1 MATTN
6 SIRQLKLENA
16 LDPRLEFLSYS
27 QDKLKWAIFKGA
39 NNNNYVQ
46 QQANS
51 YSGAGINWSFNTQ
64 SEQVAIDRRMY
75 AEVQFKMTFTGTAPV
90 GQPLLNSNHDAPRA
104 YPLAS
109 ITNSLKATINGSSIE
124 VQYADALQAMLRY
137 NTDFEQTEYDLS
149 GTPTFLDNYQS
160 YGDGVAS
167 AQNPLGDY
175 NNSAYQQGRG
185 AFRLDTISNPVSVS
199 STTPITAI
207 ITFTV
212 IEPLLLSPFLYRSE
226 KLDAGLIGVRNMT
239 VQYSFLAGQLER
251 IWSHDASN
259 PGVSI
264 TSVLTELG
272 ANAGTAPPKLHVL
285 YLTPPVLDTSMVPQ
299 NIVYDYIKCDTF
311 VNDQNFTLAPGQSR
325 PFVNNAIQLSIVPKS
340 IYIYACLPN
349 SQKDYTT
356 TDTFFQI
363 QSITLQYLNT
373 SGQLSSA
380 QPFDLYQLSVKNGCK
395 LTWAEWQG
403 ETNNL
408 STAGVVPLCGGVLKI
423 DVEDLAI
430 PDNVS
435 TGMSLASQLAYTITL
450 KNTSAS
456 PKAVQLVTVLCYE
469 GLMNISTQDGNMIT
483 EIGVINTRDVLE
495 TRMSGPWVPYSK
507 KLDLVGGSF
516 WGKLKSFG
524 RDVLEGVKSVL
535 PVARDVYKMVKGSG
549 GAMASGMDEYDME
562 GCALAGKMGKRMLK
576 SPKKG
581 GALAGGQVL
590 SRREMAR
597 MLEEVD

>member
-39 NNNNYVQ
+39 TQSNFTQ

-51 YSGAGINWSFNTQ
+51 YSGSGINWSFNTQ

-75 AEVQFKMTFTGTAPV
+75 AEVQFKVTFTGTCPV

-104 YPLAS
+104 FPLAS
-109 ITNSLKATINGSSIE
+109 ITNSLKATINGSSVE

-137 NTDFEQTEYDLS
+137 NTEFEQTQYDLS
-149 GTPTFLDNYQS
+149 GTPDFLDNYQS
-160 YGDGVAS
+160 YSDGVAS

-175 NNSAYQQGRG
+175 ANSAFKRGRG
-185 AFRLDTISNPVSVS
+185 AFRIDSISNPPYDGVTAPVSVV
-199 STTPITAI
+199 
-207 ITFTV
+207 TFTV

-251 IWSHDASN
+251 VWSHDAAN
-259 PGVSI
+259 PGVTI
-264 TSVLTELG
+264 TSVLTEIG
-272 ANAGTAPPKLHVL
+272 PNSGTAPPKLHVL
-285 YLTPPVLDTSMVPQ
+285 YLTPPVLDSSMVPA
-299 NIVYDYIKCDTF
+299 NIVYDYIKTDTYT
-311 VNDQNFTLAPGQSR
+311 NDQNTTLAAGASQT
-325 PFVNNAIQLSIVPKS
+325 FINNAIQLSTVPKA

-349 SQKDYTT
+349 SQKTYAT
-356 TDTFFQI
+356 TDTFFKI
-363 QSITLQYLNT
+363 NSISLQYLNT

-380 QPFDLYQLSVKNGCK
+380 TTWDLYQLSVKNGCK
-395 LTWAEWQG
+395 LTWEEWQG
-403 ETNNL
+403 QTNNL
-408 STAGVVPLCGGVLKI
+408 STAGAIGLCGGVLKI
-423 DVEDLAI
+423 DIEDLAI
-430 PDNVS
+430 PDNVAS
-435 TGMSLASQLAYTITL
+435 GMNLSSQLAYNINIT
-450 KNTSAS
+450 NVAAA
-456 PKAVQLVTVLCYE
+456 PKGVQLVTVLVYE

-495 TRMSGPWVPYSK
+495 TRVSAPWVPYSK

-524 RDVLEGVKSVL
+524 RDVLEGVKAVL
-535 PVARDVYKMVKGSG
+535 PVAKDVYKAVRG
-549 GAMASGMDEYDME
+549 SGMDEYDME
-562 GCALAGKMGKRMLK
+562 GAALAGAMGRKMMKAPKR
-576 SPKKG
+576 G

-590 SRREMAR
+590 SRRDMAR

>member
-39 NNNNYVQ
+39 TNNNYVI

-51 YSGAGINWSFNTQ
+51 YSGSGVNWSFNTQ

-75 AEVQFKMTFTGTAPV
+75 AEVQFKITFTGTSPV

-109 ITNSLKATINGSSIE
+109 ITNSLKATINGSSVE

-137 NTDFEQTEYDLS
+137 NTDWEQTQYDMS
-149 GTPTFLDNYQS
+149 GTPDYLDNYQS
-160 YGDGVAS
+160 YADATAS

-175 NNSAYQQGRG
+175 ANSAFRRGRG
-185 AFRLDTISNPVSVS
+185 AFRVDSITNPVSVDGITP
-199 STTPITAI
+199 TTSVVL
-207 ITFTV
+207 FTV

-251 IWSHDASN
+251 VWSHDASN
-259 PGVSI
+259 PGVNI
-264 TSVLTELG
+264 TSVLTEIG
-272 ANAGTAPPKLHVL
+272 ANSGTTNPKLHIL
-285 YLTPPVLDTSMVPQ
+285 YLTPPVLDSSMVPA
-299 NIVYDYIKCDTF
+299 NIVYDYVKTDTY
-311 VNDQNFTLAPGQSR
+311 VNDMNASLASGATQS
-325 PFVNNAIQLSIVPKS
+325 FVNNAIQLSTVPKA

-356 TDTFFQI
+356 TDTFFKI
-363 QSITLQYLNT
+363 NSISLQYLNT

-380 QPFDLYQLSVKNGCK
+380 SSWDLFQLSVKNGCK
-395 LTWAEWQG
+395 LTWEEWQG
-403 ETNNL
+403 QTNNY
-408 STAGVVPLCGGVLKI
+408 STGANIGLCGGVLKI

-430 PDNVS
+430 PDNVAS
-435 TGMSLASQLAYTITL
+435 GMNLASQLAYTINLT
-450 KNTSAS
+450 NVSAQA
-456 PKAVQLVTVLCYE
+456 KAVQLVTVLVYE
-469 GLMNISTQDGNMIT
+469 GLMNISTVDGNMIT

-495 TRMSGPWVPYSK
+495 TRMSGNWVHYSK

-524 RDVLEGVKSVL
+524 RDVLEGVKQVL
-535 PVARDVYKMVKGSG
+535 PVASQVFKMVKGSG
-549 GAMASGMDEYDME
+549 GAMAAGMDEYDYE
-562 GCALAGKMGKRMLK
+562 GSALAGRMAKKMLK
-576 SPKKG
+576 APKKG

-590 SRREMAR
+590 TRRDMAR